1 MTYLQTI
8 KNIYKEMIFYVHIDI
23 KIMYAQIISF
33 LAICNQLHASV
44 SKTSGFNALLKIPIN
59 MLMELTKHFRKRI
72 SESLLNVLKGI

>member
-8 KNIYKEMIFYVHIDI
+8 KNIYKEIIFYVHIDI

-44 SKTSGFNALLKIPIN
+44 SKTSGFNALLKIP
-59 MLMELTKHFRKRI
+59 
-72 SESLLNVLKGI
+72 